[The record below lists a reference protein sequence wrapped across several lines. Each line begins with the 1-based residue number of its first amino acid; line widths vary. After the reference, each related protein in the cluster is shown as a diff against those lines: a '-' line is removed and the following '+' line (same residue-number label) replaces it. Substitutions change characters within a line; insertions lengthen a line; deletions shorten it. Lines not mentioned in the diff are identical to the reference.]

1 MFFGKTSSGGV
12 EWILCCLGNPGRE
25 YENSRHNVGF
35 VTADT
40 LARRTNTEIRRIRFK
55 ALTAVV
61 ELGGHKVLVMKP
73 NTYMNLSGTALQE
86 AAAFYKVPPERCLV
100 VSDDVTLDPGRLR
113 LRRNGS
119 AGGHNG
125 LKSIINMLGSQ
136 NFPRIKIGVGKKPHP
151 DYDLADWV
159 LGKFSP
165 EDQKKIAA
173 AAELACD
180 AAECVIARGMEQAM
194 NRYNGKGA
202 EQG

>member
-1 MFFGKTSSGGV
+1 MFFQKSTGSGI

-35 VTADT
+35 LTADT
-40 LARRTNTEIRRIRFK
+40 LAVKKGFEIKRIRFK
-55 ALTAVV
+55 ALTGTV
-61 ELGGHKVLVMKP
+61 EIGGHKVLVMKP

-113 LRRNGS
+113 LRRGGS

-136 NFPRIKIGVGKKPHP
+136 DFPRIKIGVGKKPHP

-165 EDQKKIAA
+165 EDQKRVAQ
-173 AAELACD
+173 AAETACE
-180 AAECVIARGMEQAM
+180 AIECILTQGMDRAM
-194 NRYNGKGA
+194 NRYNGK
-202 EQG
+202 